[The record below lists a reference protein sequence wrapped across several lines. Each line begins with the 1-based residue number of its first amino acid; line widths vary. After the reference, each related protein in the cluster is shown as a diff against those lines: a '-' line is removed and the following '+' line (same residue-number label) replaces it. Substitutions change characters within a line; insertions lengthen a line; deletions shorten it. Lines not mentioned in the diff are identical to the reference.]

1 MQQIILSSVFR
12 FFYFH
17 FIILFFF
24 LVRNNELT
32 GVQGVLVS
40 VQYGRVLVHGLVLL
54 LQSV

>member
-1 MQQIILSSVFR
+1 MQQIILSSVFQI
-12 FFYFH
+12 FLFSFHYF
-17 FIILFFF
+17 IFF

-32 GVQGVLVS
+32 GMQGVLVS